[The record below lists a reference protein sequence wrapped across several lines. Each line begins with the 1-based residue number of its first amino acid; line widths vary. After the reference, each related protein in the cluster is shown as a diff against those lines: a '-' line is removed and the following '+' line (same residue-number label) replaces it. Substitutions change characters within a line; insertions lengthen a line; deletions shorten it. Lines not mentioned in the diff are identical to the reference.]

1 MIQVECPH
9 CNGSIIIEEL
19 NCRIFRHAVLKENLN
34 QINPHTPKEEC
45 ENYIEKNLIYGCGKP
60 FIVIFRDNKY
70 ISEICDY
77 I

>member
-9 CNGSIIIEEL
+9 CNGTIIIEEL
-19 NCRIFRHAVLKENLN
+19 NCRIFRHAVLKENFT
-34 QINPHTPKEEC
+34 QINPHAPKEEC

>member
-19 NCRIFRHAVLKENLN
+19 NCSIFRHAILKENGN
-34 QINPHTPKEEC
+34 QINPHAQKEEC